1 MEGPAYLHFN
11 FTNMIT
17 IGIMAT
23 IFGFLVKTVLSAV
36 NSRGDA

>member
-23 IFGFLVKTVLSAV
+23 IFGFVLKTGLSLVNKQS
-36 NSRGDA
+36 S